1 MGLENVMQ
9 VNVKQ
14 DMSSKQAKQLA
25 HFASISVLNAVQM
38 TLEHASNVEELD
50 TKTLMVHVRVVLQD
64 ASNAQVLQS
73 ALTVSQVSS
82 FPTRS
87 VLRDLRGLV
96 WKAQLVP
103 VPNV

>member
-1 MGLENVMQ
+1 MDQENVMQ
-9 VNVKQ
+9 ANVKQ
-14 DMSSKQAKQLA
+14 DMFSKQVKQLA
-25 HFASISVLNAVQM
+25 HFASISVLSAVQM
-38 TLEHASNVEELD
+38 ILEHASNVEELD
-50 TKTLMVHVRVVLQD
+50 TKTLMVYVRVALRD

-73 ALTVSQVSS
+73 APTVSQVSS

>member
-1 MGLENVMQ
+1 MDQENVMQ
-9 VNVKQ
+9 ANVKQ
-14 DMSSKQAKQLA
+14 DMFSKQVKQLA
-25 HFASISVLNAVQM
+25 HFASISVLSAVQM
-38 TLEHASNVEELD
+38 ILEHASNVEELD
-50 TKTLMVHVRVVLQD
+50 TKTLMVYVRVALRD

-73 ALTVSQVSS
+73 APTVSQVSS

-96 WKAQLVP
+96 WKVQLVP

>member
-9 VNVKQ
+9 ANVKQ
-14 DMSSKQAKQLA
+14 VMFSKQVKQLA
-25 HFASISVLNAVQM
+25 HFASISVLSAVQM

-50 TKTLMVHVRVVLQD
+50 TKSLVKYVGAVLRD

-73 ALTVSQVSS
+73 VLTASQVSS
-82 FPTRS
+82 FPIRS

-96 WKAQLVP
+96 WKAQLKP